1 MPRAIRPGSQMA
13 VDLAWISLAA
23 LVITVVISCTVS
35 VNPGVVALVFAWL
48 IGTYLVPAGGKAI
61 GFKGVVAGFPSE
73 LFLTLAG
80 VTLLFSQAEANG
92 TLARVTRAAVRCC
105 RGNAGLIPVAFFG
118 LALVLASIGA
128 GNIAAAA
135 LVGPMAMA
143 VAGRAKIPAFLMTI
157 MVAHGAVAGALS
169 PFAPTGIIADELM
182 GRMGMSGHSTRFY
195 LANLLANAAVA
206 FAGYAA
212 FGGLALFRRR
222 VDEAVDGLATD
233 GLPPT
238 LEARHKLTLA
248 VIAALIVGVVGL
260 GAQVGMAAFACA
272 AVLSL
277 AGAADDKAAI
287 RAMPWGVMLM
297 VCGVTVLTALLEKT
311 GGLDLFTT
319 ILGRFSTRGS
329 VAGVIAFVTGIVSVY
344 SSTSGV
350 VLPAFLPGVPG
361 LVEKLGGGDPLAIA
375 SSILV
380 GGHLVDVS
388 PLSTIGALC
397 VAGAGAG
404 EDRRS
409 LFNRVLAWGM
419 SMSVVGAIICQLAF
433 GGSR

>member
-1 MPRAIRPGSQMA
+1 

-23 LVITVVISCTVS
+23 LLITVVISCTTS

-48 IGTYLVPAGGKAI
+48 IGTYLEAAGGKAI
-61 GFKGVVAGFPSE
+61 GLKGVVAGFPSE

-80 VTLLFSQAEANG
+80 VTLLFAQAEANG
-92 TLARVTRAAVRCC
+92 TLAGVTRAAVRSC
-105 RGNAGLIPVAFFG
+105 RGNVGLIPVAFFG

-135 LVGPMAMA
+135 LVGPMAMI
-143 VAGRAKIPAFLMTI
+143 VADRAKIPAFLMTI
-157 MVAHGAVAGALS
+157 MVGHGAVAGALS
-169 PFAPTGIIADELM
+169 PFAPTGIIVDELM
-182 GRMGMSGHSTRFY
+182 GGMGMSGHATRFY
-195 LANLLANAAVA
+195 LVNLLANAAVA

-212 FGGLALFRRR
+212 FGGLALFRRKVDAT
-222 VDEAVDGLATD
+222 VDE
-233 GLPPT
+233 LPVA
-238 LEARHKLTLA
+238 LETRHILTLA
-248 VIAALIVGVVGL
+248 VIAGLIVGVVGF

-272 AVLSL
+272 TVLTL
-277 AGAADDKAAI
+277 AGAADEKAAI
-287 RAMPWGVMLM
+287 RAMPWGVMIM

-319 ILGRFSTRGS
+319 MLGRLSTRGTA
-329 VAGVIAFVTGIVSVY
+329 AGVMGFVTGIVSVY

-361 LVEKLGGGDPLAIA
+361 LVEKLGGGDPLPIV

-397 VAGAGAG
+397 VAGAGSG
-404 EDRRS
+404 EDRKL

-419 SMSVVGAIICQLAF
+419 SMSVVGGVICQLAF

>member
-1 MPRAIRPGSQMA
+1 MA

-23 LVITVVISCTVS
+23 LVITVVISCTSS

-48 IGTYLVPAGGKAI
+48 IGTYLEATGGEAI
-61 GFKGVVAGFPSE
+61 GLKGVVAGFPSE

-80 VTLLFSQAEANG
+80 VTLLFAQAEANG
-92 TLARVTRAAVRCC
+92 TLAGVTRAAVRCC
-105 RGNAGLIPVAFFG
+105 RGNAGFIPVAFFG
-118 LALVLASIGA
+118 LALVLSSIGA

-135 LVGPMAMA
+135 LVGPMAMV
-143 VAGRAKIPAFLMTI
+143 VADRAKIPSFLMTI
-157 MVAHGAVAGALS
+157 MVGHGAVAGALS

-182 GRMGMSGHSTRFY
+182 GRMGMSGHSTQFY

-212 FGGLALFRRR
+212 FGGPALLRRR
-222 VDEAVDGLATD
+222 VESADDIAAD
-233 GLPPT
+233 GLPPA
-238 LEARHKLTLA
+238 LETRHVLTLA
-248 VIAALIVGVVGL
+248 VIAGLIVGVVGF
-260 GAQVGMAAFACA
+260 GAQVGMAAFTGA
-272 AVLSL
+272 AVLTL
-277 AGAADDKAAI
+277 AGAADEKAAI
-287 RAMPWGVMLM
+287 RSMPWGVMLM

-329 VAGVIAFVTGIVSVY
+329 APGVMGFVTGIVSVY

-397 VAGAGAG
+397 IAGAGSG
-404 EDRRS
+404 EDRRL

-419 SMSVVGAIICQLAF
+419 SMSVLGALICQLAF

>member
-1 MPRAIRPGSQMA
+1 M
-13 VDLAWISLAA
+13 DLAWISLAA
-23 LVITVVISCTVS
+23 LIITVLISCTTS

-80 VTLLFSQAEANG
+80 VTLLFSLAEANG
-92 TLARVTRAAVRCC
+92 TLAGVTRTAVRCC
-105 RGNAGLIPVAFFG
+105 RGNVGLIPVVFFG

-143 VAGRAKIPAFLMTI
+143 VAHRAKIPAFLMTI
-157 MVAHGAVAGALS
+157 MVGHGAVAGALS
-169 PFAPTGIIADELM
+169 PFAPTGIIVDELM
-182 GRMGMSGHSTRFY
+182 GPMGMSGHATRFY

-206 FAGYAA
+206 FGGYAA
-212 FGGLALFRRR
+212 FGGPVLFRRR
-222 VDEAVDGLATD
+222 VDSTATDVAAD
-233 GLPPT
+233 GLPHA
-238 LEARHKLTLA
+238 LETRHVLTLA
-248 VIAALIVGVVGL
+248 VIAGLIVAVVGF
-260 GAQVGMAAFACA
+260 GAQVGMVAFACA
-272 AVLSL
+272 AVLIL
-277 AGAADDKAAI
+277 AGAADEKAAI
-287 RAMPWGVMLM
+287 RAMPWSVMLM

-319 ILGRFSTRGS
+319 ILGRFSTRES
-329 VAGVIAFVTGIVSVY
+329 APGVMGFVTGIVSVY

-361 LVEKLGGGDPLAIA
+361 LVEKLGGADPLAIT

-397 VAGAGAG
+397 VAGTGAD
-404 EDRRS
+404 EDKRL
-409 LFNRVLAWGM
+409 LFNRVLAWGI

>member
-1 MPRAIRPGSQMA
+1 

-23 LVITVVISCTVS
+23 LVITVVISCTTS

-48 IGTYLVPAGGKAI
+48 IGTYLGAAGGTAI
-61 GFKGVVAGFPSE
+61 GLKGVVAGFPSE

-92 TLARVTRAAVRCC
+92 TLAGVTRAAVRCC
-105 RGNAGLIPVAFFG
+105 RGNVGLIPVAFFG

-135 LVGPMAMA
+135 LVGPMAMV
-143 VAGRAKIPAFLMTI
+143 VADRAKIPAFLMTI
-157 MVAHGAVAGALS
+157 MVGHGAVAGALS

-182 GRMGMSGHSTRFY
+182 GRMGMPGHSTRFY

-212 FGGLALFRRR
+212 FGGPTLFGRR
-222 VDEAVDGLATD
+222 VDATADDVGAD
-233 GLPPT
+233 GLPLA
-238 LEARHKLTLA
+238 LETRHVLTLA
-248 VIAALIVGVVGL
+248 VIAGLIVGVVGF
-260 GAQVGMAAFACA
+260 GAQVGMAAFAGA
-272 AVLSL
+272 AVLTLS
-277 AGAADDKAAI
+277 GAADEKAAI

-297 VCGVTVLTALLEKT
+297 VCGVTVLTALLERT

-329 VAGVIAFVTGIVSVY
+329 VAGVMGFVTGIVSVY

-404 EDRRS
+404 EDRRA